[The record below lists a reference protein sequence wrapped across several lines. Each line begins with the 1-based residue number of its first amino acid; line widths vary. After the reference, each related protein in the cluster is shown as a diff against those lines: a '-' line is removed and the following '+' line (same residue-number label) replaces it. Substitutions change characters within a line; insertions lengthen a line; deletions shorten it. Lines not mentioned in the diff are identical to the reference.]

1 MKVYIDSDVILDY
14 LYEREPFSS
23 NSKIIIALI
32 EKKIVKGYISSL
44 ILWNIYY
51 VLSKYLG
58 EREARKKIKIFR
70 SLIEIIA
77 VDGKIIDLG
86 LSSNIKDFEDS
97 IQYYAADS
105 ANVDFLITRNKKDY
119 PKSGLRIL
127 NPDEFIKIMQ
137 EKLSD
142 SLSP

>member
-14 LYEREPFSS
+14 LYEREPFCT

-32 EKKIVKGYISSL
+32 EKKIITGHISSL

-58 EREARKKIKIFR
+58 GKKARKKIRLFR

-77 VDGKIIDLG
+77 IDGKIIDQG
-86 LSSNIKDFEDS
+86 LNSNIRDFEDS
-97 IQYYAADS
+97 IQYYAARS

-119 PKSGLRIL
+119 PKTGLNIM
-127 NPDEFIKIMQ
+127 NPDEFVKIM
-137 EKLSD
+137 EVNF
-142 SLSP
+142 